1 MDSINSIIVSHHFVI
16 AHNLGLCI
24 RAASAA
30 ARHDLRC

>member
-1 MDSINSIIVSHHFVI
+1 MYRINSIIVSHHFVI